1 MMKRG
6 SFIEKTKKRSPL
18 PALVTR
24 LNKSLITGTDVNLLT
39 YYCPDDIV
47 LPSNGMGNKRK

>member
-24 LNKSLITGTDVNLLT
+24 LSKSLITGTDVNLLT